1 MSSFFH
7 IVLLSDIFFCTIK
20 LHAQKK
26 EVVDTEALIERY
38 RREIEDLKKRLA
50 EREADVPVRSRR
62 LSARE
67 VFVSPVLSFVVT
79 NGGHCSKWTSRR
91 L

>member
-1 MSSFFH
+1 M
-7 IVLLSDIFFCTIK
+7 
-20 LHAQKK
+20 
-26 EVVDTEALIERY
+26 DTEALIERY

-67 VFVSPVLSFVVT
+67 VCVSPRFELCG
-79 NGGHCSKWTSRR
+79 N
-91 L
+91 

>member
-1 MSSFFH
+1 M
-7 IVLLSDIFFCTIK
+7 K

-26 EVVDTEALIERY
+26 EVVNTEALIERY

-67 VFVSPVLSFVVT
+67 VCVSPRFEL
-79 NGGHCSKWTSRR
+79 RR
-91 L
+91 N

>member
-1 MSSFFH
+1 M
-7 IVLLSDIFFCTIK
+7 
-20 LHAQKK
+20 
-26 EVVDTEALIERY
+26 DTEALIERY

-67 VFVSPVLSFVVT
+67 VCDSPVLRFVVT
-79 NGGHCSKWTSRR
+79 NGGHCSKWMSRR